1 MKLFTVKSEGL
12 AHYSYFLSDDK
23 EAAVIDPMR
32 DCEIYLQLAKKQCVK
47 LCYILETHRHEDFIV
62 GSRELHDLSGAQI
75 GHSKQLDFKYGQL
88 NLEDGETLNVGKL
101 QIKTLHTP
109 GHTNESL
116 CYAVSNTENSPDPFM
131 VFTGDTLFVGS
142 VGRTD
147 LQGKENSVTQ
157 SEKLYNSLHEK
168 LLPLGDDVVIYPAH
182 GAGSLCGS
190 QISSQK
196 ISTIGY
202 EKKTNPYL
210 KLDKDGFI
218 QRVTSQ
224 ELLIPPYFR
233 RMHEYNLTGAPPLHG
248 LPKSKPLNVAE
259 FEDAMDEVDSVVV
272 DTRFPNAFAGGHIS
286 NSISIWLGGTAV
298 HPGWVLDPMRRVL
311 LVTEREADVNR
322 VQKHFW
328 RIGYDNLY
336 AFLCGG
342 ISVWQE
348 QGKPIE
354 HLRALSASE
363 LYENKQKYVVLDV
376 RTPREWTEDGYI
388 EGAERVFF
396 GHLQQQAESIERN
409 SRIAV
414 ICSTGRRATIGAS
427 ILKRKGFIDV
437 STVLGSM
444 TAWKNL
450 GYPIKKD

>member
-1 MKLFTVKSEGL
+1 MG
-12 AHYSYFLSDDK
+12 
-23 EAAVIDPMR
+23 I
-32 DCEIYLQLAKKQCVK
+32 
-47 LCYILETHRHEDFIV
+47 
-62 GSRELHDLSGAQI
+62 
-75 GHSKQLDFKYGQL
+75 
-88 NLEDGETLNVGKL
+88 
-101 QIKTLHTP
+101 
-109 GHTNESL
+109 
-116 CYAVSNTENSPDPFM
+116 
-131 VFTGDTLFVGS
+131 
-142 VGRTD
+142 
-147 LQGKENSVTQ
+147 
-157 SEKLYNSLHEK
+157 
-168 LLPLGDDVVIYPAH
+168 
-182 GAGSLCGS
+182 
-190 QISSQK
+190 
-196 ISTIGY
+196 
-202 EKKTNPYL
+202 
-210 KLDKDGFI
+210 
-218 QRVTSQ
+218 
-224 ELLIPPYFR
+224 
-233 RMHEYNLTGAPPLHG
+233 
-248 LPKSKPLNVAE
+248 
-259 FEDAMDEVDSVVV
+259 
-272 DTRFPNAFAGGHIS
+272 
-286 NSISIWLGGTAV
+286 
-298 HPGWVLDPMRRVL
+298 DPMRRVL